1 MKRIILFSGFIF
13 LVALVACKKQTEEL
27 ITPPI
32 ESYSPLAVG
41 KFITYQLDSFKY
53 LPFSLNDT
61 TITYQ
66 VRHVVDALVTDNEGR
81 PVYRIIRYIRKTAQN
96 AWVPDNTFTAV
107 NTGSSYEFIENNQRF
122 LKLKLPISAGFSWK
136 GNSYIDTYSLNS
148 TVRYLD
154 DWDYAYDSLYKPITL
169 GTIKLDSTI
178 LVNQRDEVLGDPADP
193 NTLYSEKNYG
203 AEIYAKGIGLVYRK
217 FLHTQFQ
224 RATPGSIGY
233 YEDGSYGITLTM
245 IDHN

>member
-1 MKRIILFSGFIF
+1 MKRIILFSGLVM
-13 LVALVACKKQTEEL
+13 LVALAACKKQTEEL
-27 ITPPI
+27 YTPPI
-32 ESYSPLAVG
+32 ESYSPLVAG
-41 KFITYQLDSFKY
+41 KFITYRLDSFKY
-53 LPFSLNDT
+53 LPFSLQDT

-66 VRHVVDALVTDNEGR
+66 VKHVVDALVTDNLGR
-81 PVYRIIRYIRKTAQN
+81 SVYRIIRYIRKTSQN
-96 AWVPDNTFTAV
+96 AWVPDNSFMAV

-122 LKLKLPISAGFSWK
+122 LKLELPIAEGFTWK

-154 DWDYAYDSLYKPITL
+154 DWDYAYDSLYKPLTL

-178 LVNQRDEVLGDPADP
+178 RVNQRDEVIGNPADP
-193 NTLYSEKNYG
+193 NSYSEKNYG

-217 FLHTQFQ
+217 FLHTEFQ
-224 RATPGSIGY
+224 PATPGSPSNY
-233 YEDGSYGITLTM
+233 VDGSYGITLTM